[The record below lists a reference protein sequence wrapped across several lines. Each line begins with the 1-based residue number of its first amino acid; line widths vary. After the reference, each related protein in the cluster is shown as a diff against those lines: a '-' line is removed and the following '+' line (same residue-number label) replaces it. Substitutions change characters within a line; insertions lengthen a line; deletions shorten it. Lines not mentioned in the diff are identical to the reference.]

1 VAGATVVGPGAD
13 PPSNQATVYDLTAA
27 PQISPRYGLV
37 IRLLCGVGIL
47 VLGGLVV
54 AQLVLAAFRGALDS
68 ISEGDAIL
76 IGVAIGSV
84 GVLALIVLT
93 NSAGASKIVWNQEGF
108 ALVFRRGRVR
118 KFRWSD
124 PGLRIELGEVTYK
137 GRTEYDLLTFLPSHN
152 YVTAEVF
159 DAMVAE
165 AYQRGLVVT
174 SKSYKT
180 GETSVRTHKIRPPRG
195 KAPSL
200 SPGT

>member
-1 VAGATVVGPGAD
+1 MAGATIVGPGAH
-13 PPSNQATVYDLTAA
+13 PPSNQPTVYDLTAA
-27 PQISPRYGLV
+27 PQISPRSGLV

-47 VLGGLVV
+47 VLGRLVV
-54 AQLVLAAFRGALDS
+54 AQLLLAAFRGTLNS

-76 IGVAIGSV
+76 SGIAIASV
-84 GVLALIVLT
+84 GLLALMALT
-93 NSAGASKIVWNQEGF
+93 NGAGASKIVWNQEGF

-124 PGLRIELGEVTYK
+124 PDLRIELGEVTYN

-159 DAMVAE
+159 DAIVAE

-174 SKSYKT
+174 PKSYRT
-180 GETSVRTHKIRPPRG
+180 GETSVRTYKIRPPQGR
-195 KAPSL
+195 ASSP